1 MRHAPALS
9 LLSRSRSRARAR
21 ARYAVER
28 LALDPAAALH
38 EFEAKRESMRGRPR
52 CRAYALRGLPE
63 TDEARLAAAAAEV
76 ASPVFGG
83 RLIAVAMPT
92 ETDPVPLWR
101 ATADAANVRIA
112 GVLSLRNH
120 TAPFRHKSGLKGPKP
135 DALQA
140 AIRENG
146 WEVGHVPAPYQP
158 WQPMTRQTYAKCLA
172 FVERCRRAAPPEA
185 AEAAEEGEAAAAIKP
200 PAVVVCCTRDMYLSG
215 AFAVRYAIEELG
227 YELADATQEFEEA
240 TPWRSIIAKHR
251 ISATW
256 RALRRAIKYSAQRRG
271 RAAAAAGAAAVGS
284 ERRRAPPPKPPQA
297 AARGSDAA
305 GPAKAQP
312 RRARAGAKPA
322 RSASAKKAAAA
333 KPRAASKTES

>member
-1 MRHAPALS
+1 MSELEFIAGVLLKEAAGFGKAEFEKLLAATCSKGGIVGGVECVLLNGTGRAIEQLVNESISELANGTFSADELWGMLRQRLDSPACS
-9 LLSRSRSRARAR
+9 LRAHGARSRLSCGRAAVLGSLVLLCPTFAQALAGSVTNAR
-21 ARYAVER
+21 RNFVRGQR
-28 LALDPAAALH
+28 LAILLAALW
-38 EFEAKRESMRGRPR
+38 M
-52 CRAYALRGLPE
+52 
-63 TDEARLAAAAAEV
+63 
-76 ASPVFGG
+76 
-83 RLIAVAMPT
+83 
-92 ETDPVPLWR
+92 
-101 ATADAANVRIA
+101 A

-227 YELADATQEFEEA
+227 YELEC
-240 TPWRSIIAKHR
+240 
-251 ISATW
+251 
-256 RALRRAIKYSAQRRG
+256 
-271 RAAAAAGAAAVGS
+271 
-284 ERRRAPPPKPPQA
+284 
-297 AARGSDAA
+297 
-305 GPAKAQP
+305 
-312 RRARAGAKPA
+312 
-322 RSASAKKAAAA
+322 
-333 KPRAASKTES
+333 